1 MSEILTSSAEVQLL
15 SPPKTLDYSH
25 IETSRIGLF
34 LLYPLKPKARH
45 HKVLR
50 LRFMLYY
57 MYTSSSILS
66 RDGIKCTRAVQS
78 CDGDCPKC
86 SQVVQ
91 YCGEMVLF
99 VRNCYRQRYRA
110 LSCAT
115 RGLLQRKCHSD
126 GRHDASAIG
135 LSTLTA
141 VTMLAT
147 TENDTLSADRM
158 LPLFLIVL

>member
-1 MSEILTSSAEVQLL
+1 MSEILTSSDEVQLL

-78 CDGDCPKC
+78 CDGDCTEC
-86 SQVVQ
+86 TQVVQ
-91 YCGEMVLF
+91 SCREMVSS
-99 VRNCYRQRYRA
+99 VHGQYNIA
-110 LSCAT
+110 A
-115 RGLLQRKCHSD
+115 
-126 GRHDASAIG
+126 
-135 LSTLTA
+135 
-141 VTMLAT
+141 
-147 TENDTLSADRM
+147 E
-158 LPLFLIVL
+158 IVPSVHK

>member
-66 RDGIKCTRAVQS
+66 RDGISVH
-78 CDGDCPKC
+78 G
-86 SQVVQ
+86 Q
-91 YCGEMVLF
+91 Y
-99 VRNCYRQRYRA
+99 N
-110 LSCAT
+110 
-115 RGLLQRKCHSD
+115 
-126 GRHDASAIG
+126 
-135 LSTLTA
+135 
-141 VTMLAT
+141 LA
-147 TENDTLSADRM
+147 M
-158 LPLFLIVL
+158 GIVLSVHK